1 MKWEEKE
8 ENCWKKG
15 RIENIGLDASSHF
28 VLSALARAAPLGF
41 CR

>member
-1 MKWEEKE
+1 MNWEEKE

-15 RIENIGLDASSHF
+15 RKENIGLDASRF